1 MTSFTF
7 VMAWLCAV
15 LMVPLM
21 LFIWALDTKKT
32 RIKRYGSYG
41 WTWSKIDG
49 IYNVLKTN
57 DIFYMRNG
65 MALRCAYGSTNAVYL
80 GVRYQENKN

>member
-1 MTSFTF
+1 MTSVTC

-32 RIKRYGSYG
+32 RINRYRSYD
-41 WTWSKIDG
+41 WSWKKIAG
-49 IYNVLKTN
+49 IY
-57 DIFYMRNG
+57 
-65 MALRCAYGSTNAVYL
+65 
-80 GVRYQENKN
+80 GVSPTTARGGLLISNERKDQIKSHQ

>member
-1 MTSFTF
+1 MTSITC

-32 RIKRYGSYG
+32 RINRGRSYG
-41 WTWSKIDG
+41 WSWKKIAG
-49 IYNVLKTN
+49 IYGVSPTTA
-57 DIFYMRNG
+57 RWG
-65 MALRCAYGSTNAVYL
+65 SMA
-80 GVRYQENKN
+80 